1 MDLINDITMLSMQM
15 KAADFAQNYSV
26 SVLKKVM
33 DLPELSAELL
43 ADMLPATAAVPK
55 GEYIDV
61 FV

>member
-1 MDLINDITMLSMQM
+1 MDLMNDIAMLSMQM

-33 DLPELSAELL
+33 DMPELSAELL
-43 ADMLPATAAVPK
+43 DMLPAAAAIPK

-61 FV
+61 YA